1 MVDKDRPGTVSAA
14 VIGETSTGNTV
25 RRGGRV
31 SRPFV
36 HLHLHTEFSLL
47 DGLGRIPEYVAR
59 AREFGMEHIAISD
72 HGVLYGIIDWYKAAK
87 AEGLHPIIG
96 MEAYLAPRTVQDRDK
111 TIYHLLLLAE
121 NERGYKNLLK
131 LATRASLEGFYYK
144 PRIDLAMLAEHAEG
158 LIVTSACLGGPLAQN
173 LLAGDRDAARDWAYR
188 LRDLFGTDRFF
199 VELQDHGLPEQRR
212 VNAELVGLARELEL
226 PLVVTNDV
234 HYLDREDAA
243 IQDLLICIQT
253 NSTLSDPKRMRVQ
266 SDQLYFKSAEEM
278 WQLFGEEVPE
288 ALWNTV
294 RIAERCQVEL
304 EFGRLHLPDPGIPDG
319 MTADEYLAKLCWEGI
334 RQRYPV
340 VTEEIQRR
348 LEYELDVIRQ
358 TGFSS
363 YMLIVRD
370 FAEFAKQR
378 GILYGVRGSAAASI
392 VLYALG
398 ITDVDPLA
406 NRLVFERFLNPE
418 RREMPDIDMDFA
430 DDRRHEVIEYVARKY
445 GPEHVAQ
452 IITFGTMGAKAAIRD
467 VGRAMGWPHAEVDR
481 IARLIPNGVNMTL
494 DRALQENP
502 ELRQLYESDAR
513 SRELIDN
520 ARKLEGI
527 ARHAGTHAAGV
538 VISASPL
545 VEHVPLQ
552 RPARAEEGALPTT
565 QFPMETVA
573 EIGLLKMD
581 FLGLANLTI
590 LADAVEL
597 IRQTQGINIDLKRIP
612 MDDPKTFQLLSDGQT
627 FGVFQLES
635 AGMRRYIRE
644 LRPASVAELAAMIAL
659 YRPGPMQH
667 IPTYCRAKHGL
678 EPIQYP
684 HPDLAEILDETYGV
698 IVYQDQV
705 LLIARKFAGYTLGE
719 ADIMRKAMGKKIPEK
734 MRAERERF
742 IAGAKANGYSEEDAE
757 RIFNLI
763 EPFAGYAFNKAHATC
778 YAVVSY
784 QTAYLKANYPV
795 EYMTAVLRNAPS
807 HPSGTVKRI
816 AAALAECQ
824 KLGIPVLQPDINK
837 SEATFT
843 VETMADGRQGIR
855 FGLAMVK
862 HVGEAAIEAILAARA
877 QQPERRFQSF
887 EHFCETVDWSM
898 VNRRAVESLIK
909 CGALDCLGDRK
920 ILLAQLDGAIQA
932 AQARQKALKRGQMD
946 LFSVVGAEQL
956 APLQFARPDVEPPDI
971 PQRTL
976 LGWEREL
983 LGVYLSAHPLDEFL
997 PLVRER
1003 GIVQIAELDE
1013 ESVGQTVEL
1022 LVLVS
1027 SFRKLPTRTGRIMAV
1042 LQVEDRSGT
1051 IEVVVF
1057 PDLYEAHRDLISD
1070 EAVLAIQAKVEERN
1084 DELQLV
1090 AQAIQDPREILRT
1103 ISSPTRIVHL
1113 RFPVSTNADQDIAR
1127 MHELR
1132 ELLAQFPGDD
1142 ELRIH
1147 LPLGNREVV
1156 LATRLRVDWC
1166 EDFVRVLESALG
1178 QGAVWI
1184 EETIG
1189 NRLRD
1194 AA

>member
-1 MVDKDRPGTVSAA
+1 M
-14 VIGETSTGNTV
+14 
-25 RRGGRV
+25 
-31 SRPFV
+31 SRPFA

-47 DGLGRIPEYVAR
+47 DGLGRIPAYMERAR
-59 AREFGMEHIAISD
+59 ALGMEHVGISD

-87 AEGLHPIIG
+87 AEGIHPIIG
-96 MEAYLAPRTVQDRDK
+96 MEAYLAPRSVQDRDK
-111 TIYHLLLLAE
+111 TIFHLLLLAE

-158 LIVTSACLGGPLAQN
+158 LIATSACLGGPLAQP
-173 LLAGDRDAARDWAYR
+173 LLEGDRETACEWAVR
-188 LRDLFGTDRFF
+188 LRDIFGPERFY

-212 VNAELVGLARELEL
+212 VNAELVRLARELGL

-234 HYLDREDAA
+234 HYLDQADAS

-253 NSTLSDPKRMRVQ
+253 NSTLHDPKRMRVQ

-278 WQLFGEEVPE
+278 WQLFGDEVPE
-288 ALWNTV
+288 ALLNTV

-304 EFGRLHLPDPGIPDG
+304 EFGRLHLPDPGIPEG

-334 RQRYPV
+334 QRRYPV
-340 VTEEIQRR
+340 ITEEIRRR
-348 LEYELDVIRQ
+348 LEYELEVIRE

-445 GPEHVAQ
+445 GAEHVAQ

-494 DRALQENP
+494 DRALEESP
-502 ELRQLYESDAR
+502 ELRQLYENDPR

-590 LADAVEL
+590 LANTVEL
-597 IRQTQGINIDLKRIP
+597 IRETRGIEIDLKKIP
-612 MDDPKTFQLLSDGQT
+612 MDDPKTFALLAEGQT

-678 EPIQYP
+678 EPIRYP

-795 EYMTAVLRNAPS
+795 EYMTAILRNAPS

-824 KLGIPVLQPDINK
+824 KLGIPVLPPDINR

-843 VETMADGRQGIR
+843 VETLEDGRRAIR

-877 QQPERRFQSF
+877 QQPGQCFRSF
-887 EHFCETVDWSM
+887 EHFCEAVDWSL

-920 ILLAQLDGAIQA
+920 ILLAQLDQAIQA

-946 LFSVVGAEQL
+946 LFSAAGAEQA

-976 LGWEREL
+976 LAWEREL
-983 LGVYLSAHPLDEFL
+983 LGVYLSAHPLDEYM
-997 PLVRER
+997 PLIRHR
-1003 GIVQIAELDE
+1003 GFVQIAELDE
-1013 ESVGQTVEL
+1013 ESIGQTVEL

-1027 SFRKLPTRTGRIMAV
+1027 GFRKLTTRTGRVMAV
-1042 LQVEDRSGT
+1042 LQVEDRSGS
-1051 IEVVVF
+1051 IEIVVF
-1057 PDLYEAHRDLISD
+1057 PDLYESVRDSITE
-1070 EAVLAIQAKVEERN
+1070 EAVLVVQARVEERN
-1084 DELQLV
+1084 EELQLV
-1090 AQAIQDPREILRT
+1090 AQAIADPRELLRELT
-1103 ISSPTRIVHL
+1103 RSSRVVHVRL
-1113 RFPVSTNADQDIAR
+1113 PVSDNVDDDIEQ

-1132 ELLAQFPGDD
+1132 ELFSQFPGDD
-1142 ELRIH
+1142 EVVLH
-1147 LPLGNREVV
+1147 LPVGDREIV
-1156 LATRLRVDWC
+1156 LRARLHVDWC
-1166 EDFVRVLESALG
+1166 EDFVRVVTSVLAG
-1178 QGAVWI
+1178 KGAVWV
-1184 EETIG
+1184 EEH
-1189 NRLRD
+1189 RLETLLD

>member
-1 MVDKDRPGTVSAA
+1 MK
-14 VIGETSTGNTV
+14 
-25 RRGGRV
+25 
-31 SRPFV
+31 RPFV

-47 DGLGRIPEYVAR
+47 DGLGRIPAYMER
-59 AREFGMEHIAISD
+59 ARSFGMEHVGISD

-96 MEAYLAPRTVQDRDK
+96 MEAYLAPRTVADK
-111 TIYHLLLLAE
+111 DKSSFHLLLLAE
-121 NERGYKNLLK
+121 NQRGYKNLLK

-144 PRIDLAMLAEHAEG
+144 PRVDLAMLAEHADG
-158 LIVTSACLGGPLAQN
+158 IIATSACLGGPLAQP
-173 LLAGDRDAARDWAYR
+173 LLEGDRDTARDWALR
-188 LRDLFGTDRFF
+188 LREIFGPDRFY

-212 VNAELVGLARELEL
+212 VNAELVSLARELDL

-234 HYLDREDAA
+234 HYLDRADAS

-253 NSTLSDPKRMRVQ
+253 NSTVDDPKRMRVQ
-266 SDQLYFKSAEEM
+266 SDQLYFKSADEM
-278 WQLFGEEVPE
+278 WQLFGDEVPE
-288 ALWNTV
+288 ALLNTV
-294 RIAERCQVEL
+294 KIAERCQVEL
-304 EFGRLHLPDPGIPDG
+304 EFGRLHLPDPGIPEG
-319 MTADEYLAKLCWEGI
+319 MTADEYLARLCWEGI
-334 RQRYPV
+334 QRRYPV
-340 VTEEIQRR
+340 ITEEIRRR
-348 LEYELDVIRQ
+348 LEYELEVIRQ

-494 DRALQENP
+494 DRALEESP
-502 ELRQLYESDAR
+502 ELRQLYDNDPR

-538 VISASPL
+538 VISATPL

-590 LADAVEL
+590 LANAVEL
-597 IRQTQGINIDLKRIP
+597 IRETQGIAIDLKKIP
-612 MDDPKTFQLLSDGQT
+612 MDDPKTFELLSEGQT

-644 LRPASVAELAAMIAL
+644 LRPGSVAELAAMIAL

-678 EPIQYP
+678 EPIRYP

-705 LLIARKFAGYTLGE
+705 LLIARKFAGYSLGE

-742 IAGAKANGYSEEDAE
+742 IAGAKKNGYSEEDAE

-784 QTAYLKANYPV
+784 QTAYLKANFPV
-795 EYMTAVLRNAPS
+795 EYMTAILRNAPS

-824 KLGIPVLQPDINK
+824 KLGIPVLPPDINR
-837 SEATFT
+837 SDATFT
-843 VETMADGRQGIR
+843 VEVLDDGRRGIR

-862 HVGEAAIEAILAARA
+862 HVGEAAIEAILEARS
-877 QQPERRFQSF
+877 QQPERRFLSF
-887 EHFCETVDWSM
+887 EHFCEAVDWSR

-909 CGALDCLGDRK
+909 CGAMDCLGDRK
-920 ILLAQLDGAIQA
+920 ILLAQLDHAVQA

-946 LFSVVGAEQL
+946 LFSNGGTERVAS
-956 APLQFARPDVEPPDI
+956 LQFARPDIEPPEI

-983 LGVYLSAHPLDEFL
+983 LGVYVSAHPLDEFV
-997 PLVRER
+997 PLIRHR
-1003 GIVQIAELDE
+1003 GFVQIAELDE

-1022 LVLVS
+1022 LVLVNAY
-1027 SFRKLPTRTGRIMAV
+1027 RKLTTRSGRVMAV
-1042 LQVEDRSGT
+1042 LQVEDRSGSV
-1051 IEVVVF
+1051 ELVVF
-1057 PDLYEAHRDLISD
+1057 PDLYEQVRDLITE
-1070 EAVLAIQAKVEERN
+1070 EAVLAVQARVEERN
-1084 DELQLV
+1084 EELQLV
-1090 AQAIQDPREILRT
+1090 AQALSDPRGLLDEVTTPVRAVHIRLP
-1103 ISSPTRIVHL
+1103 ISDSSER
-1113 RFPVSTNADQDIAR
+1113 DIEV
-1127 MHELR
+1127 MHALR
-1132 ELLAQFPGDD
+1132 ELLSQFPGDD
-1142 ELRIH
+1142 ALYLH
-1147 LPLGNREVV
+1147 LPVGGREVV
-1156 LATRLRVDWC
+1156 LRARLRVDWC
-1166 EDFVRVLESALG
+1166 EDFARVVSAALSG
-1178 QGAVWI
+1178 RGSVWV
-1184 EETIG
+1184 EDE
-1189 NRLRD
+1189 RPQPLLD